1 MPNIGPAMLVLVAET
16 GALHLLAAAAALP
29 SDVEVVAIQA
39 AAPGDDQ
46 FLSAPCSLLLCW
58 MVSV

>member
-16 GALHLLAAAAALP
+16 GAHHLLAAALP

-46 FLSAPCSLLLCW
+46 FLSAPCSFLLCW